1 MFETAE
7 LTLRASA
14 GPQRSGSVETIQFL
28 RFLAAMAVVLFHGHQ
43 ASTAHTYQWLGYW
56 FDMGA
61 AGVHVFF
68 VISGF
73 VIMHTSYGSGDEG
86 MPTLRFLLKRFVRI
100 FPIYWICCVAY
111 IAYQN
116 TFGTGYDLPFWTWIG
131 AIFLMTGDSSRIIG
145 PGWTLSFELFFY
157 LSFATI
163 LRLRALRAASL
174 LTALFIA
181 TIAVGFVLRIPGP
194 LRIAHNPL
202 ILEFIAGCWLAYFY
216 DRMRFGNFGLGV
228 VSTCAG
234 VLLFIAGALIDY
246 RSLPLF
252 IVWGI
257 PSILIV
263 GGSLM
268 MEQSGRL
275 PSSTIKRLGRLGDSS
290 YALYLIHV
298 LIIAIALDVGLRSL
312 VPLPPAQA
320 IGVTLVLAVL
330 CGVLAAMIFEF
341 LERPLLRWLRRNVVD
356 RFSGRPA
363 RPARLEPARS

>member
-7 LTLRASA
+7 LTRSASA
-14 GPQRSGSVETIQFL
+14 GPQRSGSVESIQFL

-43 ASTAHTYQWLGYW
+43 ASTAHIYQGLGYI

-73 VIMHTSYGSGDEG
+73 VIMYTSYGSGDAG
-86 MPTLRFLLKRFVRI
+86 MPTVRFLLKRFVRI

-111 IAYQN
+111 VVYQN
-116 TFGTGYDLPFWTWIG
+116 TFGTGYNLPLTTWLG
-131 AIFLMTGDSSRIIG
+131 AIFLMPGDSSRIIG

-163 LRLRALRAASL
+163 LRLRALTAIAL
-174 LTALFIA
+174 LTCLFIA
-181 TIAVGFVLRIPGP
+181 TIAVGFLIRFPGL

-216 DRMRFGNFGLGV
+216 GRIRFGTFGLGIAAV
-228 VSTCAG
+228 CTG
-234 VLLFIAGALIDY
+234 IFLFVAGALLDY
-246 RSLPLF
+246 REILLF
-252 IVWGI
+252 IVWGV
-257 PSILIV
+257 PSVFIV
-263 GGSLM
+263 GGALM

-275 PSSTIKRLGRLGDSS
+275 PKSLKRLGRLGDSS

-298 LIIAIALDVGLRSL
+298 LIISIALDIGLRGI

-320 IGVTLVLAVL
+320 IGMTFIFAVI
-330 CGVLAAMIFEF
+330 CGVLAAAIFEF
-341 LERPLLRWLRRNVVD
+341 LERPLLGWLRRNVVD
-356 RFSGRPA
+356 RFSGRA
-363 RPARLEPARS
+363 SRLARLEPAKS